1 MIPWFIACASEDCK
15 IRTRPNNVKLHTDRQ
30 TGVCMFQ
37 LTALL
42 VKIPT
47 YFCTLAL
54 IFRTLGVT
62 KFQ

>member
-15 IRTRPNNVKLHTDRQ
+15 IRTCPINFKMNTNRQ
-30 TGVCMFQ
+30 IGVCMFQ

-42 VKIPT
+42 VNIPT